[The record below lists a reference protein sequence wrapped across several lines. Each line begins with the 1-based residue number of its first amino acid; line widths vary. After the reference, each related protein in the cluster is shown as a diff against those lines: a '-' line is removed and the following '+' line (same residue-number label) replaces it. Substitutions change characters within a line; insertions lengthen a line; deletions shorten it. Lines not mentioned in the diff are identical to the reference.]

1 MTITPCYAANGGKPK
16 FLEFISPIGKAV
28 HSYHD
33 KPQLQTK
40 ENSQDPVLDKDG
52 IQVADFKVTLWWP
65 KAERDT
71 TLVPMRTL
79 AAQVRDE
86 AWGPDAGNDAWLNLQ
101 PFLMDGDNP
110 EHNTKKREYL
120 FGGVYMNF
128 KQSAKPTRH
137 PNGQITYAGAPGLID
152 AYNNDAMPTD
162 MYAGAMCRVSGIMF
176 GTEYS
181 GKRFI
186 SKRLNN
192 IQIAPGGPWER
203 IGGGGRPDAKSQFDP
218 LATGVAGG
226 APLGNIL

>member
-1 MTITPCYAANGGKPK
+1 MAIYTKPYNGQKPIFQN
-16 FLEFISPIGKAV
+16 FLSPIGKAV

-33 KPQLQTK
+33 KPQMQTK

-52 IQVADFKVTLWWP
+52 IPVGEFKVTLWWP

-71 TLVPMRTL
+71 TLIPMRQL
-79 AAQVRDE
+79 AAKVRDE
-86 AWGPDAGNDAWLNLQ
+86 AWGPDAATDAWLNLQ
-101 PFLMDGDNP
+101 PFLLDGDNP

-120 FGGVYMNF
+120 FGGVYLNF
-128 KQSAKPTRH
+128 KQTAIPTRH
-137 PNGQITYAGAPGLID
+137 PNGQVTYSGGPQLVD

-203 IGGGGRPDAKSQFDP
+203 IGGNARPDAKAQFDP
-218 LATGVAGG
+218 LATAPAGF
-226 APLGNIL
+226 ANTVL